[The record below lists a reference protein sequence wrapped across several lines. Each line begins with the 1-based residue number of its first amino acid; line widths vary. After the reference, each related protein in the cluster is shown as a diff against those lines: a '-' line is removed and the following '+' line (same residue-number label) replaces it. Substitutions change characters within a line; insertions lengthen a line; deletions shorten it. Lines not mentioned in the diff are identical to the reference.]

1 MSHLLKFTVAVLLGV
16 VAAAGNWLYLE
27 LQTSPTQYVAMAQ
40 PKERGDVLEE
50 DDLVAV
56 PVPGDAQQLRR
67 TLIPYTKRSILFGA
81 KATRD
86 FERGDIVFMRD
97 LSQPETSDAWEVVGP
112 FQLISVGERFTRS
125 TSDQDRAGSNM
136 RGNTI
141 TIAVDADFGPQTNRL
156 LSVIAKETANE
167 RHAAPAIVAVQ
178 VVPTDDRRKS
188 ANASS
193 ATVPANG
200 LRTARSVN
208 LLLPGDTQ
216 SHSELPQSV
225 VYQTVSLEGIPNV
238 PAVLLEGDLIRFVV
252 PRMSWTK

>member
-27 LQTSPTQYVAMAQ
+27 LQTSPTQYVAVAQ
-40 PKERGDVLEE
+40 AKERGDVLKE

-81 KATRD
+81 KASRD
-86 FERGDIVFMRD
+86 YERGDIVFMRD
-97 LSQPETSDAWEVVGP
+97 VSQPETSDAWEVVGP

-156 LSVIAKETANE
+156 LSVIAKETATE
-167 RHAAPAIVAVQ
+167 RRVSPAIVAVQ

-188 ANASS
+188 ATASS
-193 ATVPANG
+193 APVSSNG
-200 LRTARSVN
+200 LRAAHSGK
-208 LLLPGDTQ
+208 LPPFGDTLA
-216 SHSELPQSV
+216 HSELPQSI

-252 PRMSWTK
+252 PRSTWTK